1 MDLESAAAVLGVHYQ
16 TAYRWVRAGLLPA
29 AQVGPGYELDP
40 EDVEAVRRDRHR
52 RHSPGRGHQ
61 STDWWDEGTE
71 LVQSLLCGDE
81 AEARQQLER
90 LQAEGAT
97 PLELCEMLVAP
108 ALRRLDVSRVAGLV
122 LPAEVVVAADL
133 CERLVG
139 AIATP
144 LRGRPRG
151 LAVVASPVGERH
163 RLPSLM
169 ATAALR
175 GCRWRVQ
182 HLGSGVPARDLI
194 EFAEETR
201 PDLVVLSVTV
211 PTPDTDEFCE
221 AVSTST
227 SVPVMTGGAGRSLED
242 LLAGIDRAA
251 AAARPH
257 RLRPVEG
264 SRGTLG

>member
-1 MDLESAAAVLGVHYQ
+1 
-16 TAYRWVRAGLLPA
+16 
-29 AQVGPGYELDP
+29 
-40 EDVEAVRRDRHR
+40 
-52 RHSPGRGHQ
+52 
-61 STDWWDEGTE
+61 
-71 LVQSLLCGDE
+71 
-81 AEARQQLER
+81 
-90 LQAEGAT
+90 
-97 PLELCEMLVAP
+97 MLVAP
-108 ALRRLDVSRVAGLV
+108 ALRRFDVSRAAGLV

-139 AIATP
+139 AMAAP

-211 PTPDTDEFCE
+211 PTPDADEFCK
-221 AVSTST
+221 AVSAST
-227 SVPVMTGGAGRSLED
+227 SVPVITGGAGRSLEA
-242 LLAGIDRAA
+242 LLAGINRTA
-251 AAARPH
+251 AAARPPG
-257 RLRPVEG
+257 LRPVEAAAVTPRVMAG
-264 SRGTLG
+264 RAPEPRR